1 MANINA
7 NEIERQAGRLDTQNV
22 IFTKKVRD
30 VINNLDNI
38 AITVKSEDSSLSN
51 EISKLSQ
58 NYAVLENK
66 LSTNFKNLA
75 LIMHNYAKKSLS
87 LDQTVTSEV
96 KSTNTNLDNIS
107 SELNS
112 VNSAPEIYVDFN

>member
-7 NEIERQAGRLDTQNV
+7 NEIERQAGRLDNQNV

-38 AITVKSEDSSLSN
+38 ATTVKSEDSSLSN

-66 LSTNFKNLA
+66 LSTNFKSLA

-96 KSTNTNLDNIS
+96 KSTNTNLDSIS

-112 VNSAPEIYVDFN
+112 VSGAPEIYVDFD

>member
-1 MANINA
+1 MDNINA
-7 NEIERQAGRLDTQNV
+7 KEIERQAGRLDTQNV

-38 AITVKSEDSSLSN
+38 ATTVKSEDSSLSI
-51 EISKLSQ
+51 EINKLSQ
-58 NYAVLENK
+58 NYVILENK

-87 LDQTVTSEV
+87 LDQTVTNEV

-112 VNSAPEIYVDFN
+112 IDDLPQFYVDFD